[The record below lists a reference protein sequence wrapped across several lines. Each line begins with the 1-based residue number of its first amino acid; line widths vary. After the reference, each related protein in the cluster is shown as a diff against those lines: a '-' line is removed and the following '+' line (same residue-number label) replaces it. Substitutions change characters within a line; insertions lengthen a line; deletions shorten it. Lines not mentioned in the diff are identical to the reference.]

1 MANRYSPDANDYW
14 NQSGQQAGGAFQSPA
29 DQGQGGS
36 WFDQQPAPPT
46 GGGMNTGP
54 MHTMTTPGQTGQP
67 GMPGVYGQIQG
78 GLTPGGGGPQGT
90 DYESWFRSLVGNR
103 PWNQQSFNELAPT
116 LKQYGFNITPP
127 NAVGDQTK
135 IQLPT
140 GEWVR
145 VGFGEG
151 HPVWIPQNNAGAT
164 GTNFGS
170 AGPNPSGTGI
180 NSPWAIPPPF
190 KSPSLEEFQQEPGL
204 QARLAMGQQALE
216 RGAASKGSLLS
227 GGFQQ
232 QLNRYAQNFGSN
244 EYNNSYQRAYQ
255 NYAQNYN
262 IQSAAPWQRFNDIAN
277 RGLAAAQSTKTS
289 VPIGG

>member
-1 MANRYSPDANDYW
+1 MAGNRYMNGGDDGSDW
-14 NQSGQQAGGAFQSPA
+14 WSQNQPN
-29 DQGQGGS
+29 
-36 WFDQQPAPPT
+36 P
-46 GGGMNTGP
+46 GP
-54 MHTMTTPGQTGQP
+54 MQTQSAMTAPGQPT
-67 GMPGVYGQIQG
+67 MPNVYGQIQG
-78 GLTPGGGGPQGT
+78 GLTPGGGGPQGGNF
-90 DYESWFRSLVGNR
+90 EEWFRSLVGNR
-103 PWNQQSFNELAPT
+103 PWNQQTFNELVPT
-116 LKQYGFNITPP
+116 LRAQGFNITPP
-127 NAVGDQTK
+127 NVQGDQTK

-151 HPVWIPQNNAGAT
+151 HPVWIPQGNAG
-164 GTNFGS
+164 GGGNFGP
-170 AGPNPSGTGI
+170 AGSNPSGTGI

-216 RGAASKGSLLS
+216 RGAAAKGSLLS

-232 QLNRYAQNFGSN
+232 SLNKFAQNFGSN
-244 EYNNSYQRAYQ
+244 EYNNSYQRAYK